1 MATNEGEVY
10 FKLVGD
16 FDPDVVTK
24 EIGIEPSRVKRKGH
38 PRPKYDFWH
47 YSHGKIVGDFI
58 DVYEMSAKLIAVLQP
73 KTREI
78 SDAIKKHS
86 LMAEL
91 QVVLWISMDEEIST
105 PAIGFDQNTIE
116 FLSKVGATIDI
127 DTYRH

>member
-16 FDPDVVTK
+16 FDPYVVTK
-24 EIGIEPSRVKRKGH
+24 EIGIEPSRTKRKGH
-38 PRPKYDFWH
+38 PRPKHDSWQ
-47 YSHGKIVGDFI
+47 YSNGKVIADFI
-58 DVYEMSAKLIAVLQP
+58 DVYEMSSKLITVLQP
-73 KTREI
+73 KTSAIAE
-78 SDAIKKHS
+78 AIKKHG

-116 FLSKVGATIDI
+116 FLSNVGATIDI